1 MGFPKKISQLPL
13 NLILDNADLFPTVNS
28 KNITSKV
35 TLEQIKEFIGGGSSE
50 NTFVT
55 GGTVT
60 EDAQLIL
67 VRNDGVDL
75 NIDLGPAF
83 LNTLMGI
90 VNVGEGE
97 GQIFKDKIG
106 NDALLRTI
114 SGGTNVNISTI
125 DEKDV
130 ILIEV
135 EIPADTNTFITGT
148 SLNNTTY
155 TINQNDGSTFP
166 TDFEPLISGFTTGST
181 LQQVIENGSVYSG
194 GEIIVM
200 NTAETIILSSNVM
213 NTLVAFGLNNSG
225 TTIMYEDN
233 LNNEKRELSITNNGL
248 LITDEIDL
256 KGVEYASDYSTNFT
270 NESLITKRYVD
281 GVVSGKVD
289 TTLFNTYT
297 ANTETEI
304 NSKLDIT
311 TFDTY
316 TANTTDNVVTG
327 ATLVG
332 TTLELE
338 RNNGL
343 SDVTVDLSSLSGL
356 TTAFWKSGSTGNFS
370 VAQVTDTTT
379 DATGDYSVAEGMD
392 TFATAEGSHSE
403 GRFTSATGLYSHA
416 EGFSTQANGVNSHAE
431 GSVTRANGN
440 HSHAEGFDTHS
451 DGLESHAGGHSSTA
465 SGETSFIHSTD
476 SLVTGDRSVVLG
488 GQNITGTTNDTVYVP
503 FLNVGNLGVGTS
515 LNNLGI
521 DSNGFVVVGATD
533 ENVFVN
539 SGNANAASQ
548 QLTFTNTSGG
558 TFNVTNGA
566 ALFSDNDINVTGGT
580 YNINTGCVS
589 FVTNSGTTFDIC
601 GFVTGLTDTFI
612 SGSTLVGTDYI
623 LNRTDGVNLTTDF
636 NPIVSG
642 KVDTTIF
649 NSYTY
654 TTQTEIDSKLDITT
668 FDAYTANT
676 TDDVVTGATLVGST
690 LELERNNGLSDVTVD
705 LSSLSFTGNTS
716 GDCITNLWVSNI
728 SGCSPVTIG
737 TELVVNED
745 TSINGHLTVTSS
757 GTSTSDTVFLVQ
769 DSLGN
774 HIIDCSDT
782 GKVHVGDLVN
792 SSIPTD
798 PTLLIGAGKTPND
811 RGSLAF
817 TSSGIG
823 IGGDNDGTRDI
834 LLFRVHENID
844 SQWRFYNQSSFG
856 WILNDRQSNTFG
868 SQSGT
873 RSTISTAR
881 SYGMDFMLDI
891 NNFGIGVA
899 DPCGFRFSSKDSTI
913 AGSNDVERFVIENG
927 SLKTK
932 SYFDNISVLGVGTSN
947 PNTGSTLHVSGDTL
961 INGGLTADTFT
972 ISDTPT
978 VNNSGTEILVRNS
991 TSGEVEYREVSTL
1004 TGSTDTNTFVSG
1016 GTLENGTLTLER
1028 NDGIDVTI
1036 TGFSSGNTIYTTTTN
1051 FTATVPQTIT
1061 HNLDSTNI
1069 IVQTIDTN
1077 TSELINGTISNYT
1090 NNSVDVT
1097 LSSSINNI
1105 KTVIIGNSNN
1115 TTTSQSF
1122 SWNDPVVQS
1131 GNTSGTC
1138 IDQLFIHSISGCS
1151 PVLMGDTEFTNEITF
1166 LPQTIVDL
1174 PTYILTDC
1182 NSSINTITT
1191 TQNFKEYIGKTITLA
1206 SEGSTRWSV
1215 ALQPQ
1220 YEVTSVSDCCFLNW
1234 DIRNCVTGE
1243 RLDVINYKWDGELY
1257 TGGTISIMDTEGCFV
1272 VSGTCDEE
1280 TQEKGPNVNTLY
1292 EDCESCTAIT
1302 YTLISCWDGNDPI
1315 YTNTDLSTVVGI
1327 GSIKETNSGICYDVF
1342 ECGEECE
1349 PITVVEFE
1357 SYLEGCESGVCP
1369 PNWQLISCGGEILGI
1384 TTTDMSIYPGGI
1396 IFTATNTT
1404 QCFSVEEITE
1414 AATEGFETLEGIGEL
1429 LPESCEEYP
1438 CINFT
1443 IFNCEGLTIGV
1454 TDNNLTDYN
1463 GGTYSGSTHPDLSGI
1478 CFTIESGGEEVTIE
1492 GSINTEEFVEKDCEE
1507 CTPPETLYT
1516 IFNCEGL
1523 TLGITNQDLSLV
1535 AGGTYSGTTNP
1546 ILSGICF
1553 TIESGGE
1560 EVTIEDII
1568 DTEELIEKD
1577 CEECTSEEGTTLTM
1591 DGVSQPIDTNFE
1603 EAPYSTSDPGEGWGW
1618 IVITYSE
1625 EGPIGQDVST
1635 VFTTEGFFEGSFPEG
1650 LTVFNS
1656 AAAIYWPTFGLNNI
1670 GDFVPGESY
1679 QVNINT
1685 NSIINSGAA
1694 GLEGFFTF

>member
-13 NLILDNADLFPTVNS
+13 NLSLKPGDLFITVNDNDVTS
-28 KNITSKV
+28 KIELTQLVSFVTGGTNSFVTGGTYNNITKNIDFIGTSMFPPFSV
-35 TLEQIKEFIGGGSSE
+35 NLSGISTSDTFVTGATLNGFTLEIDRNNGEPQITVDLSPLTGGTDT

-55 GGTVT
+55 GTT
-60 EDAQLIL
+60 L
-67 VRNDGVDL
+67 V
-75 NIDLGPAF
+75 A
-83 LNTLMGI
+83 
-90 VNVGEGE
+90 
-97 GQIFKDKIG
+97 
-106 NDALLRTI
+106 
-114 SGGTNVNISTI
+114 TN
-125 DEKDV
+125 
-130 ILIEV
+130 
-135 EIPADTNTFITGT
+135 
-148 SLNNTTY
+148 Y
-155 TINQNDGSTFP
+155 TINQNNGSSFT
-166 TDFEPLISGFTTGST
+166 TDFNP
-181 LQQVIENGSVYSG
+181 
-194 GEIIVM
+194 II
-200 NTAETIILSSNVM
+200 
-213 NTLVAFGLNNSG
+213 
-225 TTIMYEDN
+225 
-233 LNNEKRELSITNNGL
+233 
-248 LITDEIDL
+248 
-256 KGVEYASDYSTNFT
+256 
-270 NESLITKRYVD
+270 
-281 GVVSGKVD
+281 SGKVD
-289 TTLFNTYT
+289 TTLFDAYT
-297 ANTETEI
+297 ADTQTEI

-316 TANTTDNVVTG
+316 TAG
-327 ATLVG
+327 
-332 TTLELE
+332 
-338 RNNGL
+338 
-343 SDVTVDLSSLSGL
+343 TVD
-356 TTAFWKSGSTGNFS
+356 NN
-370 VAQVTDTTT
+370 
-379 DATGDYSVAEGMD
+379 
-392 TFATAEGSHSE
+392 TF
-403 GRFTSATGLYSHA
+403 
-416 EGFSTQANGVNSHAE
+416 
-431 GSVTRANGN
+431 
-440 HSHAEGFDTHS
+440 
-451 DGLESHAGGHSSTA
+451 
-465 SGETSFIHSTD
+465 
-476 SLVTGDRSVVLG
+476 
-488 GQNITGTTNDTVYVP
+488 
-503 FLNVGNLGVGTS
+503 
-515 LNNLGI
+515 
-521 DSNGFVVVGATD
+521 
-533 ENVFVN
+533 
-539 SGNANAASQ
+539 
-548 QLTFTNTSGG
+548 
-558 TFNVTNGA
+558 
-566 ALFSDNDINVTGGT
+566 VTGGT
-580 YNINTGCVS
+580 LTG
-589 FVTNSGTTFDIC
+589 TNLILEKNNDVDASPID
-601 GFVTGLTDTFI
+601 LSAL
-612 SGSTLVGTDYI
+612 SGST
-623 LNRTDGVNLTTDF
+623 F
-636 NPIVSG
+636 SWSNPIV
-642 KVDTTIF
+642 K
-649 NSYTY
+649 
-654 TTQTEIDSKLDITT
+654 
-668 FDAYTANT
+668 A
-676 TDDVVTGATLVGST
+676 
-690 LELERNNGLSDVTVD
+690 
-705 LSSLSFTGNTS
+705 GNTS
-716 GDCITNLWVSNI
+716 GDCITNLWVSSI
-728 SGCSPVTIG
+728 SGCSPLHIGTEMVVNNKVTLNGDLDMCSGGTLFVSTISGCSPITISAIDNVNIESSNADIDVNASRDLILESGRSVRIPTLDTGKTPNSGDIMASKDVKGNLEWVTPYKFTGNTSVDCIDELWVSSISGCSPLTIG

-745 TSINGHLTVTSS
+745 TSISGHLTVTSS

-774 HIIDCSDT
+774 HIIDCNDD
-782 GKVHVGDLVN
+782 GHVHIGDLVN
-792 SSIPTD
+792 SAIPTD

-856 WILNDRQSNTFG
+856 WILNDRQSNAFG

-891 NNFGIGVA
+891 NDFGVGVA

-1004 TGSTDTNTFVSG
+1004 TGSTDTNTFITGTTLVGDSYTLKRNDGVDIITDFNPIVSGKVNTSLFDVYTADTQTEINSKLDITTFDSYTANTTDDVVTGATLVGTTLELERNNGLSDVTVDLSSLSGDTNTFITGATLTNTTLDIERNDGVDISVDLSSIDNNVFVVSGNANVATQQLTFTNTTGGTFNVTNAASLYSDNDINVTGGTYNTNTGCVSFVTNSGTTFDVCGFVTGLTDTFISGTTLVGTDYSLNRSDGVDFITDFNPIVSGKVDTTTFNTYTADTQTDIDTKLDITTFDTYTANTTDDVVTGATLVGTTLELERNNGLSDVTVDLSSLTGDTDTNTFVSG
-1016 GTLENGTLTLER
+1016 GTLENGTLTLGR

-1051 FTATVPQTIT
+1051 FTATVAQTIT

-1115 TTTSQSF
+1115 TTLSQSF
-1122 SWNDPVVQS
+1122 NWNDPVVQS

-1151 PVLMGDTEFTNEITF
+1151 PVLMGDTEFTNEVTF
-1166 LPQTIVDL
+1166 NEDIIVNL

-1191 TQNFKEYIGKTITLA
+1191 TQNFQEYIGKTITLA

-1215 ALQPQ
+1215 ELQPK
-1220 YEVTSVSDCCFLNW
+1220 YEVTSVSGCCFLNW

-1243 RLDVINYKWDGELY
+1243 RLDVINYKWMGELY
-1257 TGGTISIMDTEGCFV
+1257 TGGTISIKDTEGCFV

-1280 TQEKGPNVNTLY
+1280 TQEFLNVNTLY

-1327 GSIKETNSGICYDVF
+1327 GSIKETNSGICYEVF
-1342 ECGEECE
+1342 ECEVECE

-1357 SYLEGCESGVCP
+1357 SYLEGCESGICP
-1369 PNWQLISCGGEILGI
+1369 PNWQLTSCSGEILGI
-1384 TTTDMSIYPGGI
+1384 TTTDMSIYPGI

-1404 QCFSVEEITE
+1404 HCFSVEGVQM
-1414 AATEGFETLEGIGEL
+1414 AATEGFETLEGLEEL
-1429 LPESCEEYP
+1429 PPESCDEYP

-1443 IFNCEGLTIGV
+1443 IYNCEGEEIGV
-1454 TDNNLTDYN
+1454 TNQDLSVVA
-1463 GGTYSGSTHPDLSGI
+1463 GGTYSGSSISILSGI
-1478 CFTIESGGEEVTIE
+1478 CFTIESGGEEITFEDI
-1492 GSINTEEFVEKDCEE
+1492 IDTEELVEKDCAE
-1507 CTPPETLYT
+1507 CAPPETLYT
-1516 IFNCEGL
+1516 IFNCEG
-1523 TLGITNQDLSLV
+1523 GEIGVTNQDLSLV
-1535 AGGTYSGTTNP
+1535 EGGTYSGASIS

-1560 EVTIEDII
+1560 EVSIEDII
-1568 DTEELIEKD
+1568 DTEELVEKD
-1577 CEECTSEEGTTLTM
+1577 CAECTSEEGTTLTL
-1591 DGVSQPIDTNFE
+1591 DGVSQTTNTDFT
-1603 EAPYSTSDPGEGWGW
+1603 EAPYDAASPGEDWSW
-1618 IVITYSE
+1618 ILITYSE
-1625 EGPIGQDVST
+1625 VGPIAQDVNT
-1635 VFTTEGFFEGSFPEG
+1635 VFTADDFFTGSFPDG
-1650 LTVFNS
+1650 LIVINESLGVYLPQAGFN
-1656 AAAIYWPTFGLNNI
+1656 GI